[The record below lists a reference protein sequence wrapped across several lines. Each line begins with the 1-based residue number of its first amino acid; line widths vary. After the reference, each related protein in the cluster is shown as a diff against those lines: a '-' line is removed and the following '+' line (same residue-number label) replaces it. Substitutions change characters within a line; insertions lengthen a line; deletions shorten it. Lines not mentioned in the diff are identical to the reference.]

1 MKRINLVII
10 SVLVVLILGINS
22 VFAVNS
28 TAVSN
33 STLTNELTEEQVK
46 EEKSNKNLQSLNI
59 EGYSLNPYFNKNTL
73 NYKVIIPKDI
83 TSLEIEAEPE
93 VEGAI
98 VKISGNKSITKS
110 DSNVTI
116 RVTAIDGTSKVYTIT
131 VLKMPEVELKLE
143 SLKID
148 EINLE
153 PSFDSDT
160 FYYTSS
166 LIDTELTK
174 VNVNAVANDENA
186 NIEIIGADNLIDG
199 ENLINI
205 IVSNDDETTI
215 YQIELDVDMLG
226 EKEKEKSDLI
236 TRVRQIINYSILG
249 FAGFILFIVF
259 ILIIVLIKKIVNNK
273 KHKKYRD
280 DFDD

>member
-249 FAGFILFIVF
+249 FAGFILFIVL

>member
-153 PSFDSDT
+153 LSFNSDT

>member
-22 VFAVNS
+22 VFEVNS